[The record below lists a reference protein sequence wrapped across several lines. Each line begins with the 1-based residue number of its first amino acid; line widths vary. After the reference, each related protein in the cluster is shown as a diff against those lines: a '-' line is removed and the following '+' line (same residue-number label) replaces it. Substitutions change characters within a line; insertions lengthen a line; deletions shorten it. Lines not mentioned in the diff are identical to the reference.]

1 MSNFDDFWREN
12 SNSNL
17 KAMYKKSQKF
27 IHFWHE
33 NSNFQVQDKSCSLV
47 LHHCGTGELSLKG
60 LPFHLNGLHFGLED
74 HLPTRIY
81 EELAKGINGSQQV
94 MTSLT
99 LPQIPPMFVPLILAN
114 HGNITGKKTIN
125 HSV

>member
-1 MSNFDDFWREN
+1 MT
-12 SNSNL
+12 
-17 KAMYKKSQKF
+17 KF
-27 IHFWHE
+27 QHFK
-33 NSNFQVQDKSCSLV
+33 VQEKSCSLV
-47 LHHCGTGELSLKG
+47 LDHCGIRELSLKG

-81 EELAKGINGSQQV
+81 EELAKSTIGRNGSQQV

-114 HGNITGKKTIN
+114 HGNITGKKAISRRIIKITVSKN
-125 HSV
+125 HSKKSHFIFFE